1 MVNLKKMSE
10 KSFSTLAVH
19 AGEDLTQNHGS
30 VSVPVYN
37 ASVFAFSDADEGAA
51 IHNYQKE
58 GYFYGRLGNPT
69 QTALEKAV
77 TELEAGED
85 AYALASGMAA
95 VSAAILSN
103 VKSGDHIVAPD
114 SMYST
119 TTLFLREIEEK
130 FGIETSFV
138 DATNAE
144 NYAGAVRENTKLFW
158 LETPSN
164 PLLKISDIE
173 AIVKIAKSKN
183 IITAI
188 DNTFATPF
196 NQRPLEFSVD
206 MAIHSATKYFG
217 GHSDLT
223 AGLIVGKREFVDR
236 ARHSVG
242 KLYGG
247 NIAPQVAWLVL
258 RGIKTLALRMERH
271 NKNASAIANMLSD
284 HPRVK
289 AVYYP
294 GLQNH
299 QNHDV
304 AKKQMKGGFGG
315 MIAFDVGSV
324 EAGKNLVNNVKVC
337 TLATSL
343 GGIETIIQ
351 HSASMTHAVLSREER
366 LKAGVTDGLIRFSV
380 GIEDE
385 KDLIAD
391 LENALSYI

>member
-1 MVNLKKMSE
+1 MSE
-10 KSFSTLAVH
+10 KTFDTLAVH

-30 VSVPVYN
+30 VSVPIYN
-37 ASVFAFSDADEGAA
+37 ASVFAFTDADEGAA

-69 QTALEKAV
+69 QDALEKAAA
-77 TELEAGED
+77 ELESSEA
-85 AYALASGMAA
+85 AYAMASGMAA

-103 VKSGDHIVAPD
+103 VKTGDHIVAPD

-119 TTLFLREIEEK
+119 TTLFLREIKEK

-144 NYAGAVRENTKLFW
+144 NYADAIRENTKLFW

-173 AIVKIAKSKN
+173 AITKIAQTKN
-183 IITAI
+183 IVTAI
-188 DNTFATPF
+188 DSTFATPF
-196 NQRPLEFSVD
+196 NQRPAEFGVD
-206 MAIHSATKYFG
+206 LIVHSATKYFG

-223 AGLIVGKREFVDR
+223 AGLIVGKQKFVER
-236 ARHSVG
+236 ARHTVG

-247 NIAPQVAWLVL
+247 NISPQVAWLVL
-258 RGIKTLALRMERH
+258 RGIKTLALRMQRH
-271 NKNASAIANMLSD
+271 NQNASAIAYMLSN
-284 HPRVK
+284 HPKVK
-289 AVYYP
+289 AVFYP
-294 GLQNH
+294 GLPAH
-299 QNHDV
+299 HNHDI
-304 AKKQMKGGFGG
+304 AKKQMKGFGG
-315 MIAFDVGSV
+315 MIGFDVGSV
-324 EAGKNLVNNVKVC
+324 EAGKTLVNNVEIC

-343 GGIETIIQ
+343 GGVETIIQ

-366 LKAGVTDGLIRFSV
+366 LKAGVTDGLIRLSV

-391 LENALSYI
+391 LKNALDKI

>member
-1 MVNLKKMSE
+1 MSE
-10 KSFSTLAVH
+10 KAFSTLAVH

-30 VSVPVYN
+30 VSVPIYN

-119 TTLFLREIEEK
+119 TTLFLREIEDK

-144 NYAGAVRENTKLFW
+144 NYAGAVKENTKLFW

-173 AIVKIAKSKN
+173 AIVKIARSKN
-183 IITAI
+183 ISTAI

-196 NQRPLEFSVD
+196 NQRPLEFGVD

-223 AGLIVGKREFVDR
+223 AGLMVGKREFVDR

-271 NKNASAIANMLSD
+271 NKNASAIANMLSN
-284 HPRVK
+284 HPKVK

-299 QNHDV
+299 QNHDI
-304 AKKQMKGGFGG
+304 AKKQMKGFGG

-324 EAGKNLVNNVKVC
+324 EAGKTLVNNVKVC

-343 GGIETIIQ
+343 GGVETIIQ

>member
-1 MVNLKKMSE
+1 MSE
-10 KSFSTLAVH
+10 KSFDTLTVH

-77 TELEAGED
+77 AELEKTES

-103 VKSGDHIVAPD
+103 VKSGDHIVAPA

-119 TTLFLREIEEK
+119 TTLFLREIKER

-144 NYAGAVRENTKLFW
+144 NYADAASEKTKLFW
-158 LETPSN
+158 IETPSN

-173 AIVKIAKSKN
+173 AIVKIAQSRN
-183 IITAI
+183 VFTTI

-196 NQRPLEFSVD
+196 NQRPAEMGVD
-206 MAIHSATKYFG
+206 LIIHSATKYFG
-217 GHSDLT
+217 GHSDLS
-223 AGLIVGKREFVDR
+223 AGLVAGKKEFVEQ
-236 ARHSVG
+236 ARHTVG

-258 RGIKTLALRMERH
+258 RGIRTLALRMEKH
-271 NKNASAIANMLSD
+271 NKNAFAIANMLSN
-284 HPRVK
+284 HAKVE
-289 AVYYP
+289 AVFYP
-294 GLQNH
+294 GLPDH
-299 QNHDV
+299 QNHEI
-304 AKKQMKGGFGG
+304 AKKQMKGFGG

-324 EAGKNLVNNVKVC
+324 EAGKALVNNVEIC

-343 GGIETIIQ
+343 GGVETIIQ

-366 LKAGVTDGLIRFSV
+366 LKAGVTDGLIRLSV
-380 GIEDE
+380 GVENE
-385 KDLIAD
+385 KDLIED
-391 LENALSYI
+391 LENALSRI

>member
-1 MVNLKKMSE
+1 MNE
-10 KSFSTLAVH
+10 KSFDTLAVH

-30 VSVPVYN
+30 VSIPIYN

-51 IHNYQKE
+51 IHNYEKE

-77 TELEAGED
+77 AELEKAES

-95 VSAAILSN
+95 VSAAILSHL
-103 VKSGDHIVAPD
+103 KSGDHVVAPG

-119 TTLFLREIEEK
+119 TTLFLREIEER

-138 DATNAE
+138 DATNAQ
-144 NYAGAVRENTKLFW
+144 NYAAAIKENTKLFW

-173 AIVKIAKSKN
+173 AIVKIAQSKS

-196 NQRPLEFSVD
+196 NQRPSAFGVD
-206 MAIHSATKYFG
+206 MIIHSATKYFG

-223 AGLIVGKREFVDR
+223 AGLIAGKREFVER
-236 ARHSVG
+236 AQHTVG

-271 NKNASAIANMLSD
+271 NKNASAVANMLSN
-284 HPRVK
+284 HPKVK
-289 AVYYP
+289 AVFYP
-294 GLQNH
+294 GLANH
-299 QNHDV
+299 PNHEI
-304 AKKQMKGGFGG
+304 ARRQMKGFGG
-315 MIAFDVGSV
+315 MIAFDVGSIQ
-324 EAGKNLVNNVKVC
+324 AGKILVNNVDVC

-343 GGIETIIQ
+343 GGVETIIQ

-366 LKAGVTDGLIRFSV
+366 LKSGVTDGLIRLSV
-380 GIEDE
+380 GVENAN
-385 KDLIAD
+385 DLIRD
-391 LENALSYI
+391 LEQALGEI